1 MDVKKLINWRELSR
15 LLAGN
20 SDSIRANKIPN
31 KYKDKVNNLEK
42 RIDTWS
48 KKDITEAQ
56 KQPSGRR

>member
-42 RIDTWS
+42 KIDTWS
-48 KKDITEAQ
+48 KKD
-56 KQPSGRR
+56 